1 MELVV
6 VALIGGPLMWLL
18 TKFDRRNT
26 SQHAANMEVLERIE
40 TKVEKLDDRLDGHID
55 WHTHNPKK

>member
-18 TKFDRRNT
+18 TRLDRRNT
-26 SQHAANMEVLERIE
+26 KQHDANMEVLERIE
-40 TKVEKLDDRLDGHID
+40 TKVEKLDDRVDGHID

>member
-1 MELVV
+1 
-6 VALIGGPLMWLL
+6 MWLL

-26 SQHAANMEVLERIE
+26 KQHAANMEVLERIE